1 MPPSVNRQQLA
12 RDQLSQGL
20 HVLQAGEP
28 ALARP
33 MLEAAVSLA
42 PDWVD
47 THYNLAVAHARLGDY
62 DAAERACRAAL
73 DLEPNSAATAHLLGA
88 VITQAGRHEEALTW
102 LARSVAMAPN
112 LATSRR
118 DLGVIH
124 LFLGDLDLAREN
136 LLAALELDPT
146 CPQVL
151 PVLVELTAGD
161 EAPAQRNRIRNI
173 MRRMT
178 EAAEQLNPAQQ
189 IDLLYGLGRFYEQR
203 GEPANAFAAYSRGNK
218 LRRAQFEFS
227 SDESDARL
235 ASIAATFSPALFE
248 RLKGSGLQTNRPI
261 FIVGMPRSGT
271 TLVEQIISAH
281 PQVQAAGES
290 MAMMDILIHSRGPG
304 GELYPGWVPYMNAR
318 DCAATGEAYL
328 SGLPHLEAGKS
339 RITDKRL
346 ENTEHLGLIHLA
358 LPNAPIIHCLRDPRD
373 CLFSC
378 YTTQFLGGQPWSYD
392 LQEIAR
398 YWKAQQDLVRHWR
411 QVLPPGR
418 FMTVSYEALVEDLE
432 GWARRILDHCGLEWD
447 PACLEFHKS
456 RRPVTSASAAQVR
469 KPIYDSSIGRWR
481 QFAKQLEPLLRTL

>member
-42 PDWVD
+42 PDWID
-47 THYNLAVAHARLGDY
+47 THYNLAVAHARLGDF

-73 DLEPNSAATAHLLGA
+73 ELEPGSAAASHLMGA
-88 VITQAGRHEEALTW
+88 VVTQAGRHEEALSW
-102 LARSVAMAPN
+102 LTRSVAMAPN

-118 DLGVIH
+118 DLGVVH
-124 LFLGDLDLAREN
+124 LFLGNLDLAREY

-151 PVLVELTAGD
+151 PILVELTAGD
-161 EAPAQRNRIRNI
+161 EAPAQRTRIRNI

-203 GEPANAFAAYSRGNK
+203 GEAANAFAAYSRGAR
-218 LRRAQFEFS
+218 LRRAQIDFD

-248 RLKGSGLQTNRPI
+248 RLAGSGLTTDRPI

-271 TLVEQIISAH
+271 TLVEQIISSH

-290 MAMMDILIHSRGPG
+290 MAMMDILIHSRGPN
-304 GELYPGWVPYMNAR
+304 GEIYPDWVPFMNAQ
-318 DCAATGEAYL
+318 DCRATAEAYL
-328 SGLPHLEAGKS
+328 GGLPHLEAGKT

-378 YTTQFLGGQPWSYD
+378 FTTQFLGGQPWSYD
-392 LQEIAR
+392 LAEIAR
-398 YWKAQQDLVRHWR
+398 YWRAQQALVSHWR

-418 FMTVSYEALVEDLE
+418 FLTVSYEGLVGDLE
-432 GWARRILDHCGLEWD
+432 GWSRRIIAHCGLEWD
-447 PACLEFHKS
+447 PACLQFHQS
-456 RRPVTSASAAQVR
+456 RRSVTSASAAQVR
-469 KPIYDSSIGRWR
+469 KPIYDSSIGRWKPFER
-481 QFAKQLEPLLRTL
+481 QLEPLFRAL